1 MIPATVS
8 PFDTTASITP
18 KSGTPEAKLKVPST
32 GSIVKA
38 SSASPSPSSSASFSE
53 HASSPTITAS
63 GKRSLSLA
71 VMYRSAFT
79 SASVTRSAA
88 DVFCLISPASSLRNR
103 GMISSRAA
111 SASKSASQSICPSSK
126 RMIALSCIVQ
136 RQSCEIEQL
145 AIQQMAWTNIRHGAD
160 HRVLAARH
168 ALLDVGQHGFH
179 RIALQP
185 FLAAAQVARN
195 DRELHR
201 GREFL
206 QIVLRR
212 IGQRTEHHQVALVI
226 DEFRRHCGKAPAM
239 EQVHEESF
247 ENIFPVVAQHH
258 RRAALLT
265 RDPIRSEER

>member
-126 RMIALSCIVQ
+126 RMIALSCIIQ
-136 RQSCEIEQL
+136 RQSCEIEQF

-168 ALLDVGQHGFH
+168 ALFDVGQHGFH
-179 RIALQP
+179 RVALQP
-185 FLAAAQVARN
+185 FLTAAQIAWN

-201 GREFL
+201 SRKFFK
-206 QIVLRR
+206 IVFRC
-212 IGQRTEHHQVALVI
+212 ISQRAEHHQVALVVN
-226 DEFRRHCGKAPAM
+226 ELRRHRGQPSAM
-239 EQVHEESF
+239 EQVHEKGF
-247 ENIFPVVAQHH
+247 ENVFPVMTQNH
-258 RRAALLT
+258 RRTAFLT
-265 RDPIRSEER
+265 R